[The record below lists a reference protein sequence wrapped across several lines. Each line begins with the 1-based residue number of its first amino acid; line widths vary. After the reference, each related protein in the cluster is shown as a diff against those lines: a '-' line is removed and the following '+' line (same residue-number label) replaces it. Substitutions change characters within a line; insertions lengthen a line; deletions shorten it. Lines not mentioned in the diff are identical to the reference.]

1 MFSSRIVCTLSTKI
15 RNMEAPS
22 SRTLAAHTSQAK
34 VSRNTNEKKFI
45 SLIMILK
52 KKIIIFVTRW
62 HHSQAHFSNSNSST
76 LTDSRSLRRS
86 STSYQNRGLYLLP
99 PTPYQPSFN
108 NPQLPSTTLNQFG
121 LSHLASPTNIMSHN
135 NMASLSSP
143 SQTSTAHQNEVIT
156 MIMIM
161 IMFDVLLTFDFFF
174 FRVSPPP

>member
-1 MFSSRIVCTLSTKI
+1 
-15 RNMEAPS
+15 MEAPS

-34 VSRNTNEKKFI
+34 VSREYKQKKI
-45 SLIMILK
+45 HITHNDIK

-62 HHSQAHFSNSNSST
+62 HHGQAHFSNSNSST

-156 MIMIM
+156 MIMIVM
-161 IMFDVLLTFDFFF
+161 TLNHSKSLPIRTLTLLFLKRQIYIIM
-174 FRVSPPP
+174 S